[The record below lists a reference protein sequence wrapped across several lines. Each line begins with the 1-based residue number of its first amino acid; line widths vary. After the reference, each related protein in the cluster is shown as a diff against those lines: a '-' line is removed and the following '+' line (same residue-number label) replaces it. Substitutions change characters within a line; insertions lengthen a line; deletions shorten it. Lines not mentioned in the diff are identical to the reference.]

1 MSTVHVTLPDSLH
14 HQLEELA
21 RREGVSLGQ
30 FIVLAAAEKLSV
42 LLTEEY
48 FAARAK
54 RGTRER
60 YEVALGQIPDVE
72 PEEYDRKPEKRDNAG

>member
-1 MSTVHVTLPDSLH
+1 MSKVRVTLPESLH

-21 RREGVSLGQ
+21 RQEGVSLGQ
-30 FIVLAAAEKLSV
+30 FIVLAAAEKLSA

-48 FAARAK
+48 LAARAK

-60 YEVALGQIPDVE
+60 YEAALSQIPDVE
-72 PEEYDRKPEKRDNAG
+72 PEEYDRKPEKQGNAG

>member
-1 MSTVHVTLPDSLH
+1 MSIVQVTLPDSLH

-21 RREGVSLGQ
+21 RREGVSLDQ
-30 FIVLAAAEKLSV
+30 FITLAAAEKLSA

-48 FAARAK
+48 LAARAQ

-60 YEVALGQIPDVE
+60 YEEALAQVPDVE
-72 PEEYDRKPEKRDNAG
+72 SEEYDQKPERRGDAG